1 MKIKNKIFTLLS
13 VFTLVGLTH
22 SLTLKDLN
30 ASLTAPADYDYFFR
44 PIDNPSP
51 AVDFW
56 RLGDWNGTISPNG
69 SNDLRFTRTPDS
81 IYFNYSLTTN
91 YSTHSFLPDGL
102 EIIMTFNRSNT
113 SWTQVSGTSL
123 YNPTD
128 YNKIGSDNTV
138 GTLSSKLYL
147 EFDNQTNK
155 NYMLFIDLSST
166 NNSLNN
172 SGFQIRYDDI
182 YIIESSTTL
191 IMFSFGLYLNLYLPA
206 YTNIKYNTTS
216 ISQERYFDAW
226 YLQDLGVSDAYDA
239 GYDAGSINA
248 NENADL
254 LVTGFTAMVGIL
266 VNFVLMI
273 VNLEVLGVSILGIF
287 SIILLFTTIVWVL
300 KLIRG

>member
-30 ASLTAPADYDYFFR
+30 ASLTAPVDYDYFFR

-51 AVDFW
+51 ALDFW
-56 RLGDWNGTISPNG
+56 RLGDWDGSISPNG
-69 SNDLRFTRTPDS
+69 SNDLRFTRTADS
-81 IYFNYSLTTN
+81 TYFNYSIIVN
-91 YSTHSFLPDGL
+91 NSTHSFLPDGL
-102 EIIMTFNRSNT
+102 EITMTFNRSNT

-128 YNKIGSDNTV
+128 YNKIGSNSSV
-138 GTLSSKLYL
+138 GSLNKFSIVI
-147 EFDNQTNK
+147 DNQTNK
-155 NYMLFIDLSST
+155 NYKFYLDRSSSANEKYYYSDLVTGLYGAVYFAGSSEMNT
-166 NNSLNN
+166 L
-172 SGFQIRYDDI
+172 
-182 YIIESSTTL
+182 YIPSFYLTTL
-191 IMFSFGLYLNLYLPA
+191 NVQVSA
-206 YTNIKYNTTS
+206 
-216 ISQERYFDAW
+216 SQEYFDAW
-226 YLQDLGVSDAYDA
+226 YLLDLGVSDAYDA

-287 SIILLFTTIVWVL
+287 SIILLFTTVVWVL